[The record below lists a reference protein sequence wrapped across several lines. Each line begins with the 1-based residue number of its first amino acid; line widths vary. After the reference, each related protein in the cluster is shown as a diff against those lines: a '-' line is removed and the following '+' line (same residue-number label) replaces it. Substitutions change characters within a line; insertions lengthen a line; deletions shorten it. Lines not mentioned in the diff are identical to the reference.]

1 MNSGIRPKFVCRFS
15 GDRLVAVEGFAGDI
29 DGAGCGIARID
40 ALVALDVSIDS
51 KVASVDS
58 GGERLCCGEIGAVN
72 AGIAGVTAAAV
83 NESGPGMPGT
93 NGINLPP

>member
-1 MNSGIRPKFVCRFS
+1 MNSGIRPKFVSRFS
-15 GDRLVAVEGFAGDI
+15 GDRLVAAEGFAGDI
-29 DGAGCGIARID
+29 DGAGCGIARVD
-40 ALVALDVSIDS
+40 ALDVSIDS

-58 GGERLCCGEIGAVN
+58 GGERLCCGEIVAVN
-72 AGIAGVTAAAV
+72 AGMAGVTAAAV